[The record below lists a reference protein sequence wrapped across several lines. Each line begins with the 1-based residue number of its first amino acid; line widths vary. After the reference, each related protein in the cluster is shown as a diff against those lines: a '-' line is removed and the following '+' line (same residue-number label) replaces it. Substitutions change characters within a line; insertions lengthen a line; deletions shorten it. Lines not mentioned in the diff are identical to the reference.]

1 MERAT
6 CRQARIGEHFMCLM
20 SLTASIY
27 INLYINVALLRLVEH
42 RVVTRSSMSMNKK
55 AQQQC
60 FNIMPACCC
69 CWSGCCCCR
78 KGIHATL
85 FTFLSS
91 SLPFPS
97 RSFFVEL
104 RMNPTNEPTMSW
116 AVESN
121 NHGRTLK
128 GFIYFVRSLAAL
140 DSDSSLLHTTTS
152 LAWNYGVRI
161 HCKPVNQNYIN
172 ADNLMWVL

>member
-1 MERAT
+1 MWIRDESGWLLVRPEETISSCGNQQPVTYSLPRCCSKKWADRYIGTRPVERAT

-69 CWSGCCCCR
+69 CWSGCCCCCR

-104 RMNPTNEPTMSW
+104 QMNPTNEPTMS
-116 AVESN
+116 
-121 NHGRTLK
+121 
-128 GFIYFVRSLAAL
+128 
-140 DSDSSLLHTTTS
+140 
-152 LAWNYGVRI
+152 
-161 HCKPVNQNYIN
+161 
-172 ADNLMWVL
+172 